1 MSQNIHIWIP
11 RLWSI
16 PFIPSCR
23 SRMKRNKEI
32 SWFLTKDFQLKLLSW
47 EWSKM
52 YTSGWQ
58 HISTC
63 IGFPVILRHD
73 CSRALYVSLRC
84 CMAHLF
90 KIKKS
95 DPEPSL
101 HICLTAI
108 DQVQPAAPA
117 SMQCGPLLPP
127 AWLHIYIHQV
137 SLCFYLFSLYTPSTL
152 KNPLN

>member
-52 YTSGWQ
+52 FTSGWQ

-63 IGFPVILRHD
+63 IGFPVILDHD
-73 CSRALYVSLRC
+73 YSRVLYVSLVLYG
-84 CMAHLF
+84 HLF
-90 KIKKS
+90 QNYKEWPWTLS
-95 DPEPSL
+95 THLPQSCGSAPTCCP
-101 HICLTAI
+101 CLYAVWAT
-108 DQVQPAAPA
+108 AAPHLATRIHTLGISA
-117 SMQCGPLLPP
+117 S
-127 AWLHIYIHQV
+127 IYFPFTHLQH
-137 SLCFYLFSLYTPSTL
+137 
-152 KNPLN
+152 